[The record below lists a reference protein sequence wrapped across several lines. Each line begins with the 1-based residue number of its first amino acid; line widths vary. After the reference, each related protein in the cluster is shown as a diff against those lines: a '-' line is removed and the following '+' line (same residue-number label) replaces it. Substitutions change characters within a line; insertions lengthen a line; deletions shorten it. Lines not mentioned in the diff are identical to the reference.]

1 MYMYIDFASYNQI
14 GNERKFLSVGLWLIK
29 IKSLMDTCH
38 YIFIKAYRTY
48 NTESDGMLTTGF
60 E

>member
-1 MYMYIDFASYNQI
+1 MSFTSYNQI
-14 GNERKFLSVGLWLIK
+14 GNEREVSQCKGTLANK

-38 YIFIKAYRTY
+38 YIFIKAYRTF
-48 NTESDGMLTTGF
+48 NTESGVMLTTDF

>member
-1 MYMYIDFASYNQI
+1 MNFTSYNQI
-14 GNERKFLSVGLWLIK
+14 GNEREVSQCRTLANK

-48 NTESDGMLTTGF
+48 NTESDGMLTTDF